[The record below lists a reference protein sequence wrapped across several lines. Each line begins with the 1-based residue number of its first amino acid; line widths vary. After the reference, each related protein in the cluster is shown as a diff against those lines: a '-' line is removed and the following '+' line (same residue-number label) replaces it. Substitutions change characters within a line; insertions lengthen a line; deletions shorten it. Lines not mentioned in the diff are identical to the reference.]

1 MQPCQATVCK
11 AKQVCKYVKQRTKP
25 TKTGRSTH
33 LSGRGRK
40 METKIKLLGDPHVT
54 ENQKNSS
61 QEREQMFDGNEVR
74 GMCTVL
80 RRHKLLVGAVVLVVV
95 LASVGACVFLVSS
108 SSILHHLGFTSK
120 GIAKKSF
127 ASRLMSSTSQANNH
141 TVPQDSWVSWLQ
153 KVGQKGATA
162 EDEAY
167 FAAGGAIVGLV
178 VASAVIVV
186 VQVVMVTWMAYHVWR
201 NRH

>member
-1 MQPCQATVCK
+1 MIGVSPWLLIWSSLAI
-11 AKQVCKYVKQRTKP
+11 
-25 TKTGRSTH
+25 TH
-33 LSGRGRK
+33 QDGSHRG
-40 METKIKLLGDPHVT
+40 D
-54 ENQKNSS
+54 
-61 QEREQMFDGNEVR
+61 
-74 GMCTVL
+74 
-80 RRHKLLVGAVVLVVV
+80 
-95 LASVGACVFLVSS
+95 
-108 SSILHHLGFTSK
+108 LGFTSK